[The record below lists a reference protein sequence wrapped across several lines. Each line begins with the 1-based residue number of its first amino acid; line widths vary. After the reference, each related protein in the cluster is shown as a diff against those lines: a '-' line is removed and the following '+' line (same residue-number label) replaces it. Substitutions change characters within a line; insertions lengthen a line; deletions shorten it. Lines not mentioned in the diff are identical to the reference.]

1 MPLQHV
7 EHGGL
12 ENIIRG
18 SVQGIRVQAEGGGL
32 NADLFVALSR
42 YSQQYGT
49 RTVGGN
55 NYFRSLLD
63 TCE

>member
-1 MPLQHV
+1 VPLQHV

-12 ENIIRG
+12 ENIIRD

-42 YSQQYGT
+42 
-49 RTVGGN
+49 
-55 NYFRSLLD
+55 
-63 TCE
+63 